1 MHMCLRF
8 TAKPVVSLGTEIL
21 FIVLH
26 LSVQDFIGAAA
37 ERAATTA
44 TLHDGAG
51 GTARAIQL
59 PLWPDNPAH
68 AANGVAD
75 VLANAINIAGGG
87 SGNAA
92 GTANAAAGGNNSK

>member
-1 MHMCLRF
+1 MKQISNRVFFL
-8 TAKPVVSLGTEIL
+8 L
-21 FIVLH
+21 
-26 LSVQDFIGAAA
+26 QDFIGAAA